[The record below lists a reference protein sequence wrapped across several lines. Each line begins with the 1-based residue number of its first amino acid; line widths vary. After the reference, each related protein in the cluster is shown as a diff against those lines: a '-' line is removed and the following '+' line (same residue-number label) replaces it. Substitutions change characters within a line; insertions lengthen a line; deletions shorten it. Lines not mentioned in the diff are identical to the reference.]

1 MPNIYRQEVDV
12 LPFLWKGALYQAP
25 VCHDNDNLNIMS
37 PEEVKRLPKVELRPG
52 ESQEQLLR
60 RFRKKVVKSQVL
72 SSARRKRWHIPK
84 SELKRIKMKKA
95 IRRAR
100 RRNRR

>member
-1 MPNIYRQEVDV
+1 M
-12 LPFLWKGALYQAP
+12 K
-25 VCHDNDNLNIMS
+25 H
-37 PEEVKRLPKVELRPG
+37 LPKVELRPG

-100 RRNRR
+100 RRNRRR

>member
-1 MPNIYRQEVDV
+1 
-12 LPFLWKGALYQAP
+12 
-25 VCHDNDNLNIMS
+25 
-37 PEEVKRLPKVELRPG
+37 VKHLPKVELRPG

-72 SSARRKRWHIPK
+72 SAARRKRWHIPK

-95 IRRAR
+95 VRRAR
-100 RRNRR
+100 RRGRNR

>member
-1 MPNIYRQEVDV
+1 MVKEVT
-12 LPFLWKGALYQAP
+12 
-25 VCHDNDNLNIMS
+25 H
-37 PEEVKRLPKVELRPG
+37 LPKVELRPG

-72 SSARRKRWHIPK
+72 SAARRKRWHIPK

-95 IRRAR
+95 VRRAR
-100 RRNRR
+100 RRGRNR